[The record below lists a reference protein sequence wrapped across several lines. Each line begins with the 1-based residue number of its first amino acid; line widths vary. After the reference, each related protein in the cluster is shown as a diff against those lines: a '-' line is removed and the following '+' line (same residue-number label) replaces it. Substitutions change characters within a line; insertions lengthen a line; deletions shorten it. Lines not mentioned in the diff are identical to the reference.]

1 MGGDQKTD
9 QHRGYSSICYRP
21 SHQQDKAD
29 KAFLRQVEKA
39 SQSQALVLL
48 GRFNHSNIYW
58 KVDMAGHKQSR
69 FLEQLE
75 DSFLIKMIN
84 NVMRGGTL
92 FRDILGRILWLI
104 ALEGKGAQEG

>member
-1 MGGDQKTD
+1 
-9 QHRGYSSICYRP
+9 
-21 SHQQDKAD
+21 
-29 KAFLRQVEKA
+29 
-39 SQSQALVLL
+39 
-48 GRFNHSNIYW
+48 
-58 KVDMAGHKQSR
+58 MAGHKQSR

-75 DSFLIKMIN
+75 DSFLIQMIN

>member
-39 SQSQALVLL
+39 SHPRRWYSWVALTTAIST
-48 GRFNHSNIYW
+48 GRLIWLDTSNPDFW
-58 KVDMAGHKQSR
+58 NSLKTVS
-69 FLEQLE
+69 
-75 DSFLIKMIN
+75 
-84 NVMRGGTL
+84 
-92 FRDILGRILWLI
+92 
-104 ALEGKGAQEG
+104 